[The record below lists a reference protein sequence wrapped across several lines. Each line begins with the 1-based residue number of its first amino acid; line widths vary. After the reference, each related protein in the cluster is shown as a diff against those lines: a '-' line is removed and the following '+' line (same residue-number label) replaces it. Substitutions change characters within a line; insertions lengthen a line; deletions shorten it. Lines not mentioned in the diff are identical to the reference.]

1 MNSLPENA
9 ANEKALLTSISS
21 FCKEYSVGRALKKA
35 NAYKTKGTP
44 VIHVFTYLLQLVYT
58 KKSMY
63 MNILNGTHEA
73 GFGRNVV
80 YRLLNSSFINWSTFL
95 LSLAIRIITDKI
107 TGLTSDDRTNAMVVD
122 DTLYSRPR
130 SKHVE
135 LLAKVHDHTGKGPKF
150 RRGFRQ
156 LTLAWTDGCTL
167 IPLLFRHL
175 SSEDRKNRYNEIN
188 PGIDKRSCG
197 YKARL
202 QAVSTG
208 PKVLLEMLAQAVKY
222 GIPSKHVLFDCWFSF
237 PVTIMGIAKLKLQV
251 IARLKK
257 SPKIKYLVDGDK
269 KTLCQIYSSLKKRRG
284 KSKYLLSV
292 AVKLYN
298 KDNETLDARI
308 VYVRDRNNKKNWIAL
323 ISTDMNL
330 TEEEIIQLYGKRWDI
345 EVFFKVCK
353 SYLNLGRE
361 FQGLSYDAITA
372 HTAVVLTRYM
382 ILALEK
388 RQNEDP
394 RALGELF
401 FLCYDEVA
409 DIQFSEA
416 LELILSLLRN
426 VLEESVFLTEDQIRQ
441 LIDAFILK
449 LPEHFKAKMG
459 RKKVP

>member
-1 MNSLPENA
+1 MNSLSENFN
-9 ANEKALLTSISS
+9 NEKTLLASISG
-21 FCKEYSVGRALKKA
+21 FCKEYSVGKALKKA
-35 NAYKTKGTP
+35 NAYKSKGTSL
-44 VIHVFTYLLQLVYT
+44 IQIFTYLLQLVYT

-63 MNILNGTHEA
+63 MNILNGTHNA
-73 GFGRNVV
+73 GFAKDAV
-80 YRLLNSSFINWSTFL
+80 YRLLNSPFINWSTFL
-95 LSLAIRIITDKI
+95 LSLAVCIITNKVS
-107 TGLTSDDRTNAMVVD
+107 GLTSEDRVNAMVVD
-122 DTLYSRPR
+122 DTLFSRAR
-130 SKHVE
+130 SRYVE
-135 LLAKVHDHTGKGPKF
+135 LMARVHDHTGKGQKY

-175 SSEDRKNRYNEIN
+175 SSEEKKHRYTEIN
-188 PGIDKRSCG
+188 PKIDKRSCG

-202 QAVSTG
+202 QAISTG
-208 PKVLLEMLAQAVKY
+208 PKVLLEMLAQAVNA

-237 PVTIMGIAKLKLQV
+237 PSIIMDIVKLKLNV
-251 IARLKK
+251 VARLKK
-257 SPKIKYLVDGDK
+257 SPKIKYLIDGNK
-269 KTLCQIYSSLKKRRG
+269 KTLSQIYASLKKRRG

-292 AVKLYN
+292 CVKLYN
-298 KDNETLDARI
+298 KDNETIDARI
-308 VYVRDRNNKKNWIAL
+308 VYVRDRHNKKNWIAL

-330 TEEEIIQLYGKRWDI
+330 NEEEIIQLYGKRWDI
-345 EVFFKVCK
+345 EVFFKICK
-353 SYLNLGRE
+353 SYLNLGKE
-361 FQGLSYDAITA
+361 FQGLSYDTITA

-416 LELILSLLRN
+416 LELILSLLRS
-426 VLEESVFLTEDQIRQ
+426 VLEEAFFLTNEQINQ

-449 LPEHFKAKMG
+449 LPEYFKSKMRAK
-459 RKKVP
+459 VAS